1 MQLGEYPIYDSS
13 TFLEVSPIK
22 IMTPKGLAKVPVETD
37 EKTGKNKITNPKV
50 KEKVMTFLK
59 ERTVDLED
67 HQPKEW
73 TSEDKYKVSQILDI
87 ISGNET
93 SFAKKEA
100 ENSSYDNDSMKESKV
115 GKNNEDT
122 FGEDDIDDA
131 NNFFDIDTD
140 NE

>member
-1 MQLGEYPIYDSS
+1 M
-13 TFLEVSPIK
+13 K
-22 IMTPKGLAKVPVETD
+22 
-37 EKTGKNKITNPKV
+37 KTGKNKITNPKV

-73 TSEDKYKVSQILDI
+73 TSEDRFKVTQILDI

-100 ENSSYDNDSMKESKV
+100 ENSSNDNVSTKESKSS
-115 GKNNEDT
+115 KINDEA
-122 FGEDDIDDA
+122 FGDDDDDA
-131 NNFFDIDTD
+131 NNFFDIDSS
-140 NE
+140 EE